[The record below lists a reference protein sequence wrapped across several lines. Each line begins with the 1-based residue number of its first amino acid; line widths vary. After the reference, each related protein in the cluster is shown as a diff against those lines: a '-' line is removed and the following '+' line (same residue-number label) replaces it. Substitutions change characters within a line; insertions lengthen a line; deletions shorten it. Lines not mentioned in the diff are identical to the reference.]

1 MAQFAISRQIKLRSV
16 EQAIFKPSY
25 NRLNFFIQPDGLST
39 DLSQSYL
46 SMRLY
51 LTSAVSGTRISAET
65 MKSLIANNLVV
76 SFGNGDQSYSPAC
89 LIRVARLF
97 ANKGNELLEEVN
109 FSNVLTQTLIHQLCN
124 DFETL
129 ESNNLLTGSSSQI
142 GHGSSLPAS
151 LSAFI
156 NNPTEVHIYL
166 RDLFGICRH
175 SNFEL
180 MATDG
185 LNLTIE
191 LEDKQSLFK
200 ISSLGD
206 FQVIGQPDLG
216 GAATATTILPKTFLG
231 SANTG
236 FQQNANNMGSSP
248 MPLVQYSAPSSGL
261 FVDANAN
268 TLIQCPKEGYVF
280 PASRYFLQPPT
291 GTAMASLQTN
301 QFYTAAQMT
310 ALGFVA
316 GAYLKL
322 KFSILSTFTGAANI
336 APKYFEMM
344 AGISSIVA
352 TGATYAVI
360 NLTAGSSYYI
370 DSVAGLTTN
379 SSVYFEQAE
388 VLQPSEVVSFITGTS
403 ATTIQTN
410 LATNTLAV
418 SQTQMSALQALGLID
433 DAFAPTACA
442 FDIGVQMTTSGL
454 VSATTGIHI
463 FPDQIQNET
472 SPNVRRV
479 YSNQLTKLNAGGQKC
494 RITGVTLFS
503 GSPNTYLLSFTSWGC
518 ESNTSIQAA
527 NIYPTLT
534 GYGIAPAT
542 LAQMYIWNVENYNNA
557 PAGLANPSQVPALL
571 NNLSYEIDKFELVL
585 IQQTIDPKNRMPSPF
600 IYSTWKLETATIETS
615 QATWARQFILEENV
629 YNCFLL
635 TPEWNDY
642 SPSASIIP
650 GSGVDGSLIS
660 SKRGVSYYRY
670 SVNQVNQTNRDI
682 YLSNFRSQYPS
693 SLYLDRLN
701 DTFSNSDYILRSP
714 VGIKG
719 VAEASRPVTCLPL
732 KIYHAVSE
740 QAYVMGHPG
749 GATVQI
755 NLFAD
760 TASGGSIIPGNV
772 FFFKQV
778 LKQLM

>member
-1 MAQFAISRQIKLRSV
+1 MAFAISRQIKLRSV

-25 NRLNFFIQPDGLST
+25 NRLNFMIQPDGLST

-51 LTSAVSGTRISAET
+51 LTSAVSGARITDST

-89 LIRVARLF
+89 LIRVARLY

-109 FSNVLTQTLIHQLCN
+109 FSNVLTQTVIHQLCN

-129 ESNNLLTGSSSQI
+129 ESNNLLTGSSSQM

-191 LEDKQSLFK
+191 LEDKQNLFK
-200 ISSLGD
+200 LSSLGD
-206 FQVIGQPDLG
+206 FQVIGQIDTG
-216 GAATATTILPKTFLG
+216 GAATANTVLPKTFLG
-231 SANTG
+231 SANLG
-236 FQQNANNMGSSP
+236 YQQNSNNMGPSP
-248 MPLVQYSAPSSGL
+248 LPLVQYAAPSSGI
-261 FVDANAN
+261 FVDANGN

-280 PASRYFLQPPT
+280 DASRYFVQPPT

-316 GAYLKL
+316 GAYLKM
-322 KFSILSTFTGAANI
+322 KFSITSTFVGAANV

-344 AGISSIVA
+344 ASISSINA

-360 NLTAGSSYYI
+360 NFTAGSSYYI

-379 SSVYFEQAE
+379 SQVVLEQVE

-403 ATTIQTN
+403 ASAIQGN
-410 LATNTLAV
+410 LTTNTLLASA
-418 SQTQMSALQALGLID
+418 SQMTALQALGLID
-433 DAFAPTACA
+433 DAFAPTATA
-442 FDIGVQMTTSGL
+442 FDIGIQMTTSGL

-494 RITGVTLFS
+494 RITGVTLLT
-503 GSPNTYLLSFTSWGC
+503 GTPTYLITFTSWGC

-542 LAQMYIWNVENYNNA
+542 LAQMFIWNVENFNNA
-557 PAGLANPSQVPALL
+557 PAGLTNLATVPATL
-571 NNLSYEIDKFELVL
+571 NNLSYEIDRFELVL
-585 IQQTIDPKNRMPSPF
+585 IQQSIDPKNRMPSPF
-600 IYSTWKLETATIETS
+600 IYSTWKLETATIETA

-642 SPSASIIP
+642 SPTASIIP

-719 VAEASRPVTCLPL
+719 VAEASRPVTVLPL

-755 NLFAD
+755 NLYAD
-760 TASGGSIIPGNV
+760 TASGGSITPGNV

-778 LKQLM
+778 LKQLA